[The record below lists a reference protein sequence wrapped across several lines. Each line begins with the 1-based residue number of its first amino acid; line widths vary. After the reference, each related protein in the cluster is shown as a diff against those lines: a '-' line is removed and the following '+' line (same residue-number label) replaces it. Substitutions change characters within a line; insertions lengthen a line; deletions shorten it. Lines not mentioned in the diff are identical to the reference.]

1 MSRKLS
7 LATLALGAML
17 LAVPVVAQQQPDST
31 KPAATKTMTKKHART
46 KAMKHKATKPAE
58 KDSTKK

>member
-17 LAVPVVAQQQPDST
+17 LAVPVVAQQPDST
-31 KPAATKTMTKKHART
+31 KPAATTTHAKKRVHT
-46 KAMKHKATKPAE
+46 KAAKHTVAKPAA

>member
-17 LAVPVVAQQQPDST
+17 LAVPVVAQQPDST
-31 KPAATKTMTKKHART
+31 KPAATKTHAKKHA
-46 KAMKHKATKPAE
+46 KVAKHTMAKPAA

>member
-17 LAVPVVAQQQPDST
+17 LAVPLVAQQPDTAKATTTMAKHHAKKHT
-31 KPAATKTMTKKHART
+31 KAAKKTMA
-46 KAMKHKATKPAE
+46 KPAE

>member
-17 LAVPVVAQQQPDST
+17 LAVPVVAQQPDST

-46 KAMKHKATKPAE
+46 KAMKHKTTKAVA

>member
-17 LAVPVVAQQQPDST
+17 LAVPVVAQQPDSA
-31 KPAATKTMTKKHART
+31 KATTTMAKHHAKKHT
-46 KAMKHKATKPAE
+46 KAMKHKATKPVA